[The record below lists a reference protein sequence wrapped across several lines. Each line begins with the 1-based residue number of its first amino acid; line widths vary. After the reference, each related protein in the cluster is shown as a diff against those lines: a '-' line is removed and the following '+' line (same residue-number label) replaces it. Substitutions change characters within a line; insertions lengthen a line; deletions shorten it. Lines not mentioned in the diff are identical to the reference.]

1 MSLDLEE
8 QEKLDTL
15 KDYWNSYGNLVV
27 GALAAVAIT
36 FAGVQWWQHNQ
47 QQKSAEA
54 SALFTALQNAQ
65 KTNQTQIVTDTAKTL
80 TGQYASTAYA
90 ARGALI
96 AAASN
101 VQANDVKTA
110 KAELQWVIDNSKED
124 GIKALATLQMAGIL
138 LDENNPS
145 AALALLDAP
154 HEEAFADLFSDRKG
168 DALVMQNKQGEA
180 RKAYKI
186 ALEKLPAGSPYRKV
200 IEIKLNAIAGV
211 STK

>member
-15 KDYWNSYGNLVV
+15 KEYWSSYGNLIV

-36 FAGVQWWQHNQ
+36 FAGMQWWQHNQ

-65 KTNQTQIVTDTAKTL
+65 KSNQTKIVTDTAKTL
-80 TGQYASTAYA
+80 TEQYASTAYA

-101 VQANDVKTA
+101 VQADDSKTA
-110 KAELQWVIDNSKED
+110 KTELQWVLDHSKED
-124 GIKALATLQMAGIL
+124 GLKALATLHLAGIL
-138 LDENNPS
+138 LDENNPT
-145 AALALLDAP
+145 AALTLLDTP
-154 HEEAFADLFSDRKG
+154 HEETFADLFSDRKG
-168 DALVMQNKQGEA
+168 DALVMQNKRDEA
-180 RKAYKI
+180 RAAYKI
-186 ALEKLPAGSPYRKV
+186 ALEKLPDGSPYRKV
-200 IEIKLNAIAGV
+200 VEIKLNAIAGV
-211 STK
+211 ASK

>member
-15 KDYWNSYGNLVV
+15 KEYWNHYGNLVMS
-27 GALAAVAIT
+27 ALAAAAIAY
-36 FAGVQWWQHNQ
+36 AGAQWWQHNQ

-54 SALFTALQNAQ
+54 SAMFTALQNAQ
-65 KTNQTQIVTDTAKTL
+65 KTNQTKIVTDTAKTL
-80 TGQYASTAYA
+80 TEQYAGTAYA

-101 VQANDVKTA
+101 LQSDDAKTA
-110 KAELQWVIDNSKED
+110 KTELQWVLDNSKEE
-124 GIKALATLQMAGIL
+124 GVKALATLHLAGIL
-138 LDENNPS
+138 LDENNPA

-168 DALVMQNKQGEA
+168 DALVMQNKRDEA
-180 RKAYKI
+180 RAAYRI
-186 ALEKLPAGSPYRKV
+186 ALEKLPENSPYRKV
-200 IEIKLNAIAGV
+200 VEIKLNAIAGV
-211 STK
+211 AAK

>member
-15 KDYWNSYGNLVV
+15 KEYWDRYGNLVV

-36 FAGVQWWQHNQ
+36 FAGMQWWQHNQ

-54 SALFTALQNAQ
+54 SALFSALQNAQ
-65 KTNQTQIVTDTAKTL
+65 KTNQTKIVVETAKTL
-80 TGQYASTAYA
+80 TEQYAGTAYA

-96 AAASN
+96 AAATSFN
-101 VQANDVKTA
+101 ANDLKTA
-110 KAELQWVIDNSKED
+110 KAELQWVLDHSKED
-124 GIKALATLQMAGIL
+124 GIKTLAALHMADIL
-138 LDENNPS
+138 LDENNPA

-154 HEEAFADLFSDRKG
+154 HEESFADLFSDRKG
-168 DALVMQNKQGEA
+168 DALVMQNKRDEA
-180 RKAYKI
+180 RATYKI
-186 ALEKLPAGSPYRKV
+186 ALEKLPADSPYRKV

-211 STK
+211 ATK